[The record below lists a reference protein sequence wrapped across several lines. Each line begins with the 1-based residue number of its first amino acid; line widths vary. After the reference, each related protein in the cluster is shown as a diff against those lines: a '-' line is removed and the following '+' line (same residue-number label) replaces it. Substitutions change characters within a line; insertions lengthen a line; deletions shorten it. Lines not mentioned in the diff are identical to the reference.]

1 MAEITTK
8 LIMDLRAR
16 TNAGMMDCKRALTE
30 TNGDM
35 DEAIKLLRLKGQAI
49 QVKRAAKEANQ
60 GLVAT
65 AANENASAV
74 TLVEINCETDF
85 VAKTENFQNF
95 VNSVA
100 VAALHDVANLTD
112 NLKDRLS
119 DLVSSTG
126 ENLKIGRAVCFELAG
141 TGKIGAYIHMGGKV
155 GVLVEVTC
163 GQEATL
169 AHESFTTLVHDLSLH
184 IAAAAPRYLNACEVE
199 AETVASEKALYR
211 QQMEGEN
218 KPENVIE
225 KIIEG
230 KIRKFYSETCLVDQP
245 FVKEPKQSIKQLVE
259 ATAKSIG
266 DTITIKRFARFQV
279 GA

>member
-1 MAEITTK
+1 MATITAAQVNE
-8 LIMDLRAR
+8 LRR
-16 TNAGMMDCKRALTE
+16 KTGVGMMDCKRALVAC
-30 TNGDM
+30 NGDL
-35 DEAIKLLRLKGQAI
+35 EAAIEHLRKTGIAKAEKKAGRSATQGIFTTLIEGNTGAIVELL
-49 QVKRAAKEANQ
+49 
-60 GLVAT
+60 
-65 AANENASAV
+65 
-74 TLVEINCETDF
+74 CETDF